1 MVAADARL
9 QPPALEDVQVKPEI
23 KPESVDDCMV
33 DSESSPTLE
42 LDIWKAQLGE

>member
-1 MVAADARL
+1 MRL

-23 KPESVDDCMV
+23 KPESVDDGMV

-42 LDIWKAQLGE
+42 KHSWGK